1 VNTKDQENLLR
12 QHMPE
17 GFVEEYVTRDNAK
30 VSDQFMPAANLFVV
44 PGQRLFSMLYPG
56 PKSGHT
62 WGHIRGGYSYS
73 CAASGGGWLWSVKYG
88 ELFTVERTDY
98 NLPPPFHHVLC
109 LSYDTIMTPILSD
122 ASYYSRQ
129 MARHCDPVPPQAA
142 QDLGVRWVPVEEDL
156 PTHRDGRRSKHVVD
170 A

>member
-62 WGHIRGGYSYS
+62 WGHIRALPEKKESEGIPLRARIGFKNR
-73 CAASGGGWLWSVKYG
+73 AGREASTEW
-88 ELFTVERTDY
+88 
-98 NLPPPFHHVLC
+98 
-109 LSYDTIMTPILSD
+109 
-122 ASYYSRQ
+122 ASRI
-129 MARHCDPVPPQAA
+129 
-142 QDLGVRWVPVEEDL
+142 
-156 PTHRDGRRSKHVVD
+156 RRICVHG
-170 A
+170 